1 MKIEHLI
8 LLNGRLRA
16 DIQAGTNRIRKLTRG
31 DDWFDITEPDTS
43 QLADFLKPLR
53 LHPLILDL
61 AVHPEKAPNAV
72 HYGQDFL
79 MEIPVIVN
87 NEAGEIGYITI
98 IWREGLL
105 ITIHP
110 FPYFAETIKTLLGQE
125 TDHLKHALHILYLI
139 VDQIMD
145 KQVHLQIVARDRI
158 LQIAQRLASNPRDVS
173 ANDLAQLRWQVDRM
187 VSLAEGQLF
196 CVGGL
201 YTTDIDILRKEDR
214 RAYIRDLKSSADIA
228 EQTAY
233 RLESRLND
241 LFTHF
246 QMIRSE
252 DSEKRLRIL
261 TILSAINL
269 PLMLITGIY
278 GMNLSWLPFA
288 SRTEGFLILIGIM
301 VVIFLVELYIFR
313 RLGWFD

>member
-1 MKIEHLI
+1 MKNEHLI

-16 DIQAGTNRIRKLTRG
+16 DIQTGTNRIRKLTRG

-53 LHPLILDL
+53 LHPSILDL
-61 AVHPEKAPNAV
+61 AVNPEKAPNAV

-79 MEIPVIVN
+79 MEIPVIIN
-87 NEAGEIGYITI
+87 NGNGEIGYITI

-110 FPYFAETIKTLLGQE
+110 FPYFEDLIKNLVGHE

-145 KQVHLQIVARDRI
+145 KQVHLQILARDQI
-158 LQIAQRLASNPRDVS
+158 LQLARRLSTAPRDVS
-173 ANDLAQLRWQVDRM
+173 ANDLAELRWQVDRM
-187 VSLAEGQLF
+187 VSLAEGQMF

-288 SRTEGFLILIGIM
+288 SRTEGFLILMGFM
-301 VVIFLVELYIFR
+301 AVIFMVELYIFR
-313 RLGWFD
+313 RLGWFE

>member
-1 MKIEHLI
+1 MQIDHFVLS
-8 LLNGRLRA
+8 NGKLRA
-16 DIQAGTNRIRKLTRG
+16 ENLKAGARISKSTRG
-31 DDWFDITEPDTS
+31 DDWFDITSLETS
-43 QLADFLKPLR
+43 PLADFLAPLR

-61 AVHPEKAPNAV
+61 ALHPEKAPNAV

-79 MEIPVIVN
+79 MEIPVLIN
-87 NEAGEIGYITI
+87 NSVQETGYITI

-110 FPYFAETIKTLLGQE
+110 FPYFTETIKTLLGHE

-145 KQVHLQIVARDRI
+145 KQVHLQIIVRDRI
-158 LQIAQRLASNPRDVS
+158 LQLAQRLATNPRDVS

-288 SRTEGFLILIGIM
+288 SRTEGFLILMGFM
-301 VVIFLVELYIFR
+301 AAIFLVELFIFR

>member
-1 MKIEHLI
+1 MQIGHYV
-8 LLNGRLRA
+8 LNRGRLQA
-16 DIQAGTNRIRKLTRG
+16 DDEVGKSRVHHATRG
-31 DDWFDITEPDTS
+31 DDWFDIYDPNLDQLDKFLEP
-43 QLADFLKPLR
+43 LH

-61 AVHPEKAPNAV
+61 ALRPENAPNAV
-72 HYGQDFL
+72 HYGHDFL
-79 MEIPVIVN
+79 MEIPVLVN
-87 NEAGEIGYITI
+87 HSVQDMGYITI

-110 FPYFAETIKTLLGQE
+110 FPYFEDTIKNLVGHD

-145 KQVHLQIVARDRI
+145 KQVHLQITARDQI
-158 LQIAQRLASNPRDVS
+158 LQLARKLSDDPRDVS

-187 VSLAEGQLF
+187 VTLAEGQLF

-246 QMIRSE
+246 QMLRSE

-278 GMNLSWLPFA
+278 GMNLTWLPFA
-288 SRTEGFLILIGIM
+288 SRTEGFLILMGVM
-301 VVIFLVELYIFR
+301 VLIFLGELYIFR
-313 RLGWFD
+313 RLGWFE